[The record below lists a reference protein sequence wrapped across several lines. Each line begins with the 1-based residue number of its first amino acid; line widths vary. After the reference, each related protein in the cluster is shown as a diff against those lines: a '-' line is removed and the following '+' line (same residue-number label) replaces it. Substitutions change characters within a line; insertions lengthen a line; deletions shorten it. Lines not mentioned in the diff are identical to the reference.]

1 MYDLEEQE
9 QIDSLKAWWRQYGR
23 WVMVGTAAA
32 LLGVGGYNGWLW
44 YGHRQDKEAG
54 RAFEAIRVAARTGA
68 VTPTL
73 GAARA
78 LQSQQPDSALATR
91 GALIAAAIC
100 HAQGKDG
107 DAQGELEWVVQHSR
121 EPALVDLA
129 RLRLAGLLADQ
140 KKFEPALRLLD
151 DNHTP
156 DFAALTLDLR
166 GDILLALNRLPEARA
181 AYRSAMEKAQPM
193 GALHQLAQNKW
204 EALGGGR

>member
-9 QIDSLKAWWRQYGR
+9 QIDSLKAWWRQYGK

-44 YGHRQDKEAG
+44 YGHRQDQEAG

-140 KKFEPALRLLD
+140 KKLEPALRLLD

-166 GDILLALNRLPEARA
+166 GDILLVLNRLPEARA